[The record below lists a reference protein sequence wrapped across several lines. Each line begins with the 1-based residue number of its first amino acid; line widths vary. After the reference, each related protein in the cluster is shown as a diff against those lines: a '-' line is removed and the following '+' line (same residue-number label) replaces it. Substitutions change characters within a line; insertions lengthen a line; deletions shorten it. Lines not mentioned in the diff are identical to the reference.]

1 MGGRGS
7 HMDWSHTDSA
17 GDFSVATGGPIRH
30 LLVATA
36 PGWSPVSAYVDL
48 TDSQRLSPFVMTDR
62 LTVSG
67 KVTDERGRLRPGAS
81 VVITKRTGGS
91 VSWVRTDDEGRYRL
105 PLPAAG
111 SYDLTAVDR
120 GVGTSR
126 SQILTVGGQ
135 SLTVD
140 LQLDQPGS
148 LPGPVESD

>member
-1 MGGRGS
+1 MSDVLFEGVRLIDPGCG
-7 HMDWSHTDSA
+7 MDQVGET
-17 GDFSVATGGPIRH
+17 P
-30 LLVATA
+30 
-36 PGWSPVSAYVDL
+36 
-48 TDSQRLSPFVMTDR
+48 
-62 LTVSG
+62 
-67 KVTDERGRLRPGAS
+67 TDERGGLRPGVS

-148 LPGPVESD
+148 LLGPVESD